1 MQGGTELAVLQ
12 RELSCVFH
20 GTGLPGPLVSG
31 DMFVGIPDLELGNG
45 GSDLHI
51 NVKIGA
57 QVDLWGRHWLVN
69 ISSGAC

>member
-1 MQGGTELAVLQ
+1 MA
-12 RELSCVFH
+12 
-20 GTGLPGPLVSG
+20 G

>member
-1 MQGGTELAVLQ
+1 
-12 RELSCVFH
+12 VFSMAPVYLDPWC
-20 GTGLPGPLVSG
+20 GILLMAG
-31 DMFVGIPDLELGNG
+31 DMFVGSPDLELGNG

-57 QVDLWGRHWLVN
+57 QVDSWGRHWLVN